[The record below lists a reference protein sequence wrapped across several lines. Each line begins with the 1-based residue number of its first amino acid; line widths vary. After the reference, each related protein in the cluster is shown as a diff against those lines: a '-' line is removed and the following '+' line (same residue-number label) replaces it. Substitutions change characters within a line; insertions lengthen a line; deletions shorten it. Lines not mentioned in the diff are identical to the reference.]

1 MALAALGLAGLTA
14 PLALAATQTLTVT
27 TFSDPATS
35 VACPATAGNPCS
47 LREAITVANGDTGDT
62 ISLPAGSYTMAQGVL
77 PSITASMSF
86 VGASAPSTVI
96 NGTTGDL
103 GPLFSI
109 SGEDLTVDFSNLT
122 IQDAD
127 DTADNSGAVYVGP
140 SNTVNVTDVA
150 FINNQGI
157 ASGAWDGQEGSTTT
171 MTDVTFS
178 GNEDTSAGDA
188 AAVLNAGILALTNV
202 TIADNVGEPGSGAV
216 GGILNE
222 GTLSITNS
230 DIVGNIGDG
239 PAGGVW
245 FEAGTADVVNSII
258 SGNTQDDAST
268 NDNCQGTVTTTS
280 YNIEDGATCGFTGT
294 GDLDANP
301 DLGALAYNGGPLE
314 TEALLTGSPAI
325 NAGLN
330 SSCPTDD
337 ERGYVRITAS
347 DPICDI
353 GAYEYGAGPVTTPTP
368 TPTATPTPTPTP
380 SGVPV
385 PATGAVGAGTSSGS
399 LWALLL
405 LIAGLGLAV
414 AALRSR
420 GRDPAV

>member
-1 MALAALGLAGLTA
+1 
-14 PLALAATQTLTVT
+14 
-27 TFSDPATS
+27 
-35 VACPATAGNPCS
+35 
-47 LREAITVANGDTGDT
+47 
-62 ISLPAGSYTMAQGVL
+62 
-77 PSITASMSF
+77 
-86 VGASAPSTVI
+86 
-96 NGTTGDL
+96 
-103 GPLFSI
+103 
-109 SGEDLTVDFSNLT
+109 
-122 IQDAD
+122 
-127 DTADNSGAVYVGP
+127 
-140 SNTVNVTDVA
+140 
-150 FINNQGI
+150 
-157 ASGAWDGQEGSTTT
+157 

-188 AAVLNAGILALTNV
+188 AAVLNAGSLALTNV
-202 TIADNVGEPGSGAV
+202 TIADNVGEPGSGAA

-239 PAGGVW
+239 PTGGVW
-245 FEAGTADVVNSII
+245 FDGGTADVVNSII
-258 SGNTQDDAST
+258 SGNTQDYPDAT
-268 NDNCQGTVTTTS
+268 NDNCHGAVTTTS
-280 YNIEDGATCGFTGT
+280 HNIEDGATCGFTGT